1 MSGSGLILGIETS
14 CDETAAAVVERGSR
28 TLSSVVASQIA
39 THARYGGVVPELA
52 SREHLRAI
60 VPVVRA
66 ALAEAHLTLA
76 DLDAVAVT
84 SGPGL
89 AGALLV
95 GITYAKALA
104 YANNLPLI
112 AVNHLEGHIHAV
124 LLQERE
130 ERLVEVTAME
140 TGSQAARAGKS
151 IDGSQSEKG
160 NRRSFDSSASGGLAQ
175 DDNGFAEGSATAL
188 ALVVSGGH
196 THLFLAQPAHGTWAY
211 TLIGRTVDDAAG
223 EAFDKVAK
231 LLGLG
236 YPGGPWI
243 DTLAKFGDPHAVP
256 FSFAQIKTKAHLG
269 GKAARTKAA
278 QTAPIASLDPHFL
291 FSFSG
296 IKTAVL
302 RYVEL
307 HSLRA
312 EAASRHARLFRTNS
326 SVTQKTDVI
335 LSDPESASADAEGVG
350 SYPPTD
356 GHPEGVSVGDESK
369 DAHFRP
375 PQTREEAL
383 ALCPQPTLDL
393 IASFQHAVVGDLMKK
408 TFAAAESL
416 GVRRILVTGGVA
428 ANRELRARFT
438 AEASHR
444 GLSIAFPTL
453 ALSTDNAAMIA
464 AAAWP
469 RLLAQNFAPP
479 DLSADPSLALS

>member
-1 MSGSGLILGIETS
+1 MPGAGLILAIESS
-14 CDETAAAVVERGSR
+14 CDETAAAIVQRGSH
-28 TLSSVVASQIA
+28 TLSSIVASQIS

-66 ALAEAHLTLA
+66 ALAQASITLA
-76 DLDAVAVT
+76 DLDAIAVT

-104 YANNLPLI
+104 FATSLPLI

-124 LLQERE
+124 LLNEH
-130 ERLVEVTAME
+130 E
-140 TGSQAARAGKS
+140 TELSKPQV
-151 IDGSQSEKG
+151 SEA
-160 NRRSFDSSASGGLAQ
+160 RSFDKLRTGTGAPSEEES
-175 DDNGFAEGSATAL
+175 AL

-196 THLFLAQPAHGTWAY
+196 THLYLARPTADTWHY
-211 TLIGRTVDDAAG
+211 SLIGRTLDDAAG
-223 EAFDKVAK
+223 EAYDKVAK

-243 DTLAKFGDPHAVP
+243 DALAKHGNPHAVP
-256 FSFAQIKTKAHLG
+256 FAFSQIKTKLHLA
-269 GKAARTKAA
+269 GKAPRTKAA
-278 QTAPIASLDPHFL
+278 KTAPIANLDTHFL

-307 HSLRA
+307 HDLRPEA
-312 EAASRHARLFRTNS
+312 ESRR
-326 SVTQKTDVI
+326 
-335 LSDPESASADAEGVG
+335 
-350 SYPPTD
+350 
-356 GHPEGVSVGDESK
+356 
-369 DAHFRP
+369 
-375 PQTREEAL
+375 EAL
-383 ALCPQPTLDL
+383 FTGPDAPARPTLEDALATCSQATLDL
-393 IASFQHAVVGDLMKK
+393 IASFQHAVIGDLMKK
-408 TFAAAESL
+408 TFAAAEFL
-416 GVRRILVTGGVA
+416 AARRILVTGGVA

-438 AEASHR
+438 AEATRRDLRVS
-444 GLSIAFPTL
+444 FPTL

-469 RLLAQNFAPP
+469 RFLNEEFAQS
-479 DLSADPSLALS
+479 DLSADPSLALGA

>member
-1 MSGSGLILGIETS
+1 MGNGLILAIESS
-14 CDETAAAVVERGSR
+14 CDETAAAVVQRGSR
-28 TLSSVVASQIA
+28 TLSSAVASQIA

-66 ALAEAHLTLA
+66 ALAQANISLN
-76 DLDAVAVT
+76 DLDAIAVT

-104 YANNLPLI
+104 FGQNIPLI

-124 LLQERE
+124 LLNERE
-130 ERLVEVTAME
+130 SLD
-140 TGSQAARAGKS
+140 S
-151 IDGSQSEKG
+151 
-160 NRRSFDSSASGGLAQ
+160 RSPL
-175 DDNGFAEGSATAL
+175 DDEPAL

-196 THLFLAQPAHGTWAY
+196 THLYLARPAHGAWTY

-223 EAFDKVAK
+223 EAYDKVAK

-243 DTLAKFGDPHAVP
+243 DALAQHGNPRAVP
-256 FSFAQIKTKAHLG
+256 FAFSQIKTKLHLA
-269 GKAARTKAA
+269 GKAPRTKAA
-278 QTAPIASLDPHFL
+278 KTAPIANLDPRFL

-307 HSLRA
+307 HNLRPEA
-312 EAASRHARLFRTNS
+312 EARR
-326 SVTQKTDVI
+326 
-335 LSDPESASADAEGVG
+335 
-350 SYPPTD
+350 
-356 GHPEGVSVGDESK
+356 
-369 DAHFRP
+369 
-375 PQTREEAL
+375 EAL
-383 ALCPQPTLDL
+383 FTGPDAPASPTIEDALATCDPQTLDL
-393 IASFQHAVVGDLMKK
+393 IASFQHSVVGDLIKK
-408 TFAAAESL
+408 TFAAQESL
-416 GVRRILVTGGVA
+416 GAARILITGGVA

-438 AEASHR
+438 SEAVR
-444 GLSIAFPTL
+444 RNLRVAFPTL

-469 RLLAQNFAPP
+469 RLQAGEFAPSSI
-479 DLSADPSLALS
+479 SADPSLALGR

>member
-1 MSGSGLILGIETS
+1 MPGNGLILAIESS
-14 CDETAAAVVERGSR
+14 CDETAAAVVQRGSR

-66 ALAEAHLTLA
+66 ALTQANVTPN
-76 DLDAVAVT
+76 DLDAIAVT

-104 YANNLPLI
+104 YAQSIPLI

-124 LLQERE
+124 LLNERE
-130 ERLVEVTAME
+130 QEKALKTAGFSSSIE
-140 TGSQAARAGKS
+140 NQKDVQASAREPALNWRGV
-151 IDGSQSEKG
+151 
-160 NRRSFDSSASGGLAQ
+160 SSAAADETLE
-175 DDNGFAEGSATAL
+175 NTPPNEEPAL

-196 THLFLAQPAHGTWAY
+196 THLYLARPAHGAWTY
-211 TLIGRTVDDAAG
+211 SLVGRTVDDAAG
-223 EAFDKVAK
+223 EAYDKVAK

-243 DTLAKFGDPHAVP
+243 DALAPHGNPRAIP
-256 FSFAQIKTKAHLG
+256 FSFSQVKSKVHLVGKT
-269 GKAARTKAA
+269 ARTKAA
-278 QTAPIASLDPHFL
+278 KTAPIAHLDPHFL

-307 HSLRA
+307 HNLRPEA
-312 EAASRHARLFRTNS
+312 EARRDALFTG
-326 SVTQKTDVI
+326 
-335 LSDPESASADAEGVG
+335 PDA
-350 SYPPTD
+350 PPNPTIQ
-356 GHPEGVSVGDESK
+356 
-369 DAHFRP
+369 A
-375 PQTREEAL
+375 AL
-383 ALCPQPTLDL
+383 ATCDPQTLDL
-393 IASFQHAVVGDLMKK
+393 IASFQHAAVGDLLKK
-408 TFAAAESL
+408 TFAAQESL
-416 GVRRILVTGGVA
+416 RATRILVTGGVA
-428 ANRELRARFT
+428 ANRELRDRFT
-438 AEASHR
+438 TEAAR
-444 GLSIAFPTL
+444 LNLRVAFPTL

-469 RLLAQNFAPP
+469 RFQAGEFAPSS
-479 DLSADPSLALS
+479 LSADPSLALGR

>member
-1 MSGSGLILGIETS
+1 MPGSGLILAIESS

-28 TLSSVVASQIA
+28 TLSSVVASQIS

-66 ALAEAHLTLA
+66 ALVQAKITLA
-76 DLDAVAVT
+76 DLDAIAVT

-104 YANNLPLI
+104 YAENIPLI

-124 LLQERE
+124 LLNERE
-130 ERLVEVTAME
+130 SDNALKG
-140 TGSQAARAGKS
+140 TGFSPHIQTSIGSGALAPEASPSQPPPN
-151 IDGSQSEKG
+151 DEP
-160 NRRSFDSSASGGLAQ
+160 
-175 DDNGFAEGSATAL
+175 AL

-196 THLFLAQPAHGTWAY
+196 THLYLARPAHGSWTY
-211 TLIGRTVDDAAG
+211 SLIGRTVDDAAG
-223 EAFDKVAK
+223 EAYDKVAK

-243 DTLAKFGDPHAVP
+243 DALALHGNPHAVP
-256 FSFAQIKTKAHLG
+256 FAFSQFKTKLHLA
-269 GKAARTKAA
+269 GKPPRTKAA
-278 QTAPIASLDPHFL
+278 KTAPIANLDPHFL

-307 HSLRA
+307 HNLRPEA
-312 EAASRHARLFRTNS
+312 EARR
-326 SVTQKTDVI
+326 
-335 LSDPESASADAEGVG
+335 
-350 SYPPTD
+350 
-356 GHPEGVSVGDESK
+356 
-369 DAHFRP
+369 
-375 PQTREEAL
+375 EAL
-383 ALCPQPTLDL
+383 FTGPDAPANPTVEAALATCDPQTLDL
-393 IASFQHAVVGDLMKK
+393 IASFQHAVVGDLLKK
-408 TFAAAESL
+408 TFAAQESL
-416 GVRRILVTGGVA
+416 SVTRILVTGGVA

-438 AEASHR
+438 AQAARRNLHV
-444 GLSIAFPTL
+444 AFPTF

-469 RLLAQNFAPP
+469 RLQAGDFAPP
-479 DLSADPSLALS
+479 SLSADPSLALGR

>member
-1 MSGSGLILGIETS
+1 
-14 CDETAAAVVERGSR
+14 
-28 TLSSVVASQIA
+28 VASQIA

-66 ALAEAHLTLA
+66 ALAEAGIGLA
-76 DLDAVAVT
+76 DLDAIAVT

-104 YANNLPLI
+104 FAQGLPLI

-124 LLQERE
+124 LLHERE
-130 ERLVEVTAME
+130 SEAQVLGRATAGPS
-140 TGSQAARAGKS
+140 TSLRC
-151 IDGSQSEKG
+151 
-160 NRRSFDSSASGGLAQ
+160 AQ
-175 DDNGFAEGSATAL
+175 DDRVNENPSGEPAL

-196 THLFLAQPAHGTWAY
+196 THLYLCRPAHGAWSY
-211 TLIGRTVDDAAG
+211 SLVGRTLDDAAG

-231 LLGLG
+231 LLGFG

-243 DTLAKFGDPHAVP
+243 DALALYGDARAVP
-256 FSFAQIKTKAHLG
+256 FSFSQIKTKLHLAG
-269 GKAARTKAA
+269 KAPRTKAART
-278 QTAPIASLDPHFL
+278 APIANLDPRFL

-307 HSLRA
+307 HGLRS
-312 EAASRHARLFRTNS
+312 EAQARAARLFA
-326 SVTQKTDVI
+326 
-335 LSDPESASADAEGVG
+335 PGAA
-350 SYPPTD
+350 P
-356 GHPEGVSVGDESK
+356 
-369 DAHFRP
+369 RP
-375 PQTREEAL
+375 PGTKEEAL
-383 ALCPQPTLDL
+383 ALCPQQVLDL
-393 IASFQHAVVGDLMKK
+393 IASFQRAVVGDLMKK

-416 GVRRILVTGGVA
+416 GARRILITGGVA

-438 AEASHR
+438 AEAARR
-444 GLSIAFPTL
+444 GLRVAFPTL

-469 RLLAQNFAPP
+469 RFESGEFAGPS
-479 DLSADPSLALS
+479 LSADPSLALGR

>member
-1 MSGSGLILGIETS
+1 MSRGLILGIESS
-14 CDETAAAVVERGSR
+14 CDETAAAIVERGAR
-28 TLSSVVASQIA
+28 TLSSAVASQIA

-66 ALAEAHLTLA
+66 ALAEASVTLA
-76 DLDAVAVT
+76 DLDAIAVT

-104 YANNLPLI
+104 YASKLPLI

-124 LLQERE
+124 LLNERE
-130 ERLVEVTAME
+130 SIEAGAPGLDSE
-140 TGSQAARAGKS
+140 TW
-151 IDGSQSEKG
+151 
-160 NRRSFDSSASGGLAQ
+160 
-175 DDNGFAEGSATAL
+175 EGSNPDPAL

-196 THLFLAQPAHGTWAY
+196 THLYLARPAHGAWHY

-223 EAFDKVAK
+223 EAYDKVAK

-236 YPGGPWI
+236 YPGGPWL
-243 DTLAKFGDPHAVP
+243 DALAPHGNPHAVP
-256 FSFAQIKTKAHLG
+256 FAFAQIKPKVHLA
-269 GKAARTKAA
+269 GKAPRTKAA
-278 QTAPIASLDPHFL
+278 KTAPIARLDPHFL

-307 HSLRA
+307 HNLRPEA
-312 EAASRHARLFRTNS
+312 ESRR
-326 SVTQKTDVI
+326 
-335 LSDPESASADAEGVG
+335 
-350 SYPPTD
+350 
-356 GHPEGVSVGDESK
+356 
-369 DAHFRP
+369 
-375 PQTREEAL
+375 EAL
-383 ALCPQPTLDL
+383 FIGPDAPAQPTIEDALAQCDPQTLDL
-393 IASFQHAVVGDLMKK
+393 IASFQHAIVGDLIKK

-416 GVRRILVTGGVA
+416 GAARILVTGGVS

-438 AEASHR
+438 AEAECR
-444 GLSIAFPTL
+444 GLRVAFPTL

-469 RLLAQNFAPP
+469 RFQAGEFATST
-479 DLSADPSLALS
+479 LIADPSLALGV

>member
-1 MSGSGLILGIETS
+1 MGSGLILGIESS
-14 CDETAAAVVERGSR
+14 CDETAAAVVERGAR

-39 THARYGGVVPELA
+39 THLRYGGVVPELA

-66 ALAEAHLTLA
+66 ALAEANVTLS
-76 DLDAVAVT
+76 DLDAIAVT

-104 YANNLPLI
+104 FAQGLPLI

-130 ERLVEVTAME
+130 NADPSTSL
-140 TGSQAARAGKS
+140 
-151 IDGSQSEKG
+151 
-160 NRRSFDSSASGGLAQ
+160 RSAQ
-175 DDNGFAEGSATAL
+175 DDNGKNADDQNDRGRRAEARDDRSAL

-196 THLFLAQPAHGTWAY
+196 THLYLARPTDGTWRY
-211 TLIGRTVDDAAG
+211 TLIGRTLDDAAG
-223 EAFDKVAK
+223 EAYDKVAK

-243 DTLAKFGDPHAVP
+243 DALSRFGDPRAVP
-256 FSFAQIKTKAHLG
+256 FAFAQIKHKVHLG
-269 GKAARTKAA
+269 GKAPRTKAA
-278 QTAPIASLDPHFL
+278 KTAPIAALDPRFL

-307 HSLRA
+307 HHMR
-312 EAASRHARLFRTNS
+312 EDAAARVPRML
-326 SVTQKTDVI
+326 
-335 LSDPESASADAEGVG
+335 AM
-350 SYPPTD
+350 
-356 GHPEGVSVGDESK
+356 GHP
-369 DAHFRP
+369 
-375 PQTREEAL
+375 PQDKERAL
-383 ALCPQPTLDL
+383 ELCPQQTLDL

-416 GVRRILVTGGVA
+416 GATRILVTGGVA
-428 ANRELRARFT
+428 ANRELRVRFT
-438 AEASHR
+438 GEAAHR
-444 GLSIAFPTL
+444 GLAIAFPTL

-469 RLLAQNFAPP
+469 RFVAGEFAGL
-479 DLSADPSLALS
+479 DLTADPSLALGR

>member
-1 MSGSGLILGIETS
+1 MSGNGLILAIESS
-14 CDETAAAVVERGSR
+14 CDETAAAVVQRGSS

-66 ALAEAHLTLA
+66 ALAQANVTLS
-76 DLDAVAVT
+76 DLDAIAVT

-104 YANNLPLI
+104 YAQSIPLI

-124 LLQERE
+124 LLNERE
-130 ERLVEVTAME
+130 QE
-140 TGSQAARAGKS
+140 KS
-151 IDGSQSEKG
+151 LK
-160 NRRSFDSSASGGLAQ
+160 ASGFSPSISEEAQ
-175 DDNGFAEGSATAL
+175 PEASTGIPSPNQNAPADEEPAL

-196 THLFLAQPAHGTWAY
+196 THLYLARPAHGAWTY
-211 TLIGRTVDDAAG
+211 SLVGRTVDDAAG

-243 DTLAKFGDPHAVP
+243 DAIAPHGNPHAIP
-256 FSFAQIKTKAHLG
+256 FSFAQIKSKVHLA
-269 GKAARTKAA
+269 GKTARTKGAK
-278 QTAPIASLDPHFL
+278 TAPIANLDPHFL

-307 HSLRA
+307 HNLRPEA
-312 EAASRHARLFRTNS
+312 EARRDALFTG
-326 SVTQKTDVI
+326 
-335 LSDPESASADAEGVG
+335 PDA
-350 SYPPTD
+350 PANPTI
-356 GHPEGVSVGDESK
+356 E
-369 DAHFRP
+369 A
-375 PQTREEAL
+375 AL
-383 ALCPQPTLDL
+383 ATCDPQSLDL
-393 IASFQHAVVGDLMKK
+393 IASFQRAVVGDLLKK
-408 TFAAAESL
+408 TFAAQESL
-416 GVRRILVTGGVA
+416 GAARILVTGGVA
-428 ANRELRARFT
+428 ANRELRDRFT
-438 AEASHR
+438 AEAGR
-444 GLSIAFPTL
+444 RNLRVAFPTL

-469 RLLAQNFAPP
+469 RFQAGEFAPSS
-479 DLSADPSLALS
+479 LSADPSLALGR

>member
-1 MSGSGLILGIETS
+1 MPGTGLILGIESS
-14 CDETAAAVVERGSR
+14 CDETAAAIVERGAR

-66 ALAEAHLTLA
+66 ALAQANVTLG
-76 DLDAVAVT
+76 DLDAIAVT

-104 YANNLPLI
+104 FASGLPLI
-112 AVNHLEGHIHAV
+112 DVNHLEGHIHAV
-124 LLQERE
+124 LLNEQETQPRVL
-130 ERLVEVTAME
+130 RLAT
-140 TGSQAARAGKS
+140 
-151 IDGSQSEKG
+151 
-160 NRRSFDSSASGGLAQ
+160 LAQ
-175 DDNGFAEGSATAL
+175 DDSCYENMGGEPAL

-196 THLFLAQPAHGTWAY
+196 THLYLARPADGSWTY
-211 TLIGRTVDDAAG
+211 SLVGRTLDDAAG
-223 EAFDKVAK
+223 EAYDKVAK
-231 LLGLG
+231 LLGFG

-243 DTLAKFGDPHAVP
+243 DALALHGNPHAVP
-256 FSFAQIKTKAHLG
+256 FAFSQIKTKLHLAG
-269 GKAARTKAA
+269 KAPRTKAART
-278 QTAPIASLDPHFL
+278 APIANLDPHFL

-307 HSLRA
+307 HNLRPEA
-312 EAASRHARLFRTNS
+312 ESRRDALFTGPDVPARPTVEAALATC
-326 SVTQKTDVI
+326 
-335 LSDPESASADAEGVG
+335 DP
-350 SYPPTD
+350 
-356 GHPEGVSVGDESK
+356 
-369 DAHFRP
+369 
-375 PQTREEAL
+375 Q
-383 ALCPQPTLDL
+383 TLDL

-416 GVRRILVTGGVA
+416 GVRRVLVTGGVA
-428 ANRELRARFT
+428 ANRELRQRFT
-438 AEASHR
+438 AEGSAR
-444 GLSIAFPTL
+444 GVRISFPTL

-469 RLLAQNFAPP
+469 RLQAGRFA
-479 DLSADPSLALS
+479 DSSLSADPSLALGR

>member
-1 MSGSGLILGIETS
+1 MSGRGLILGIESS

-66 ALAEAHLTLA
+66 ALAEAGITLA

-84 SGPGL
+84 AGPGL

-104 YANNLPLI
+104 FAQGLPLI
-112 AVNHLEGHIHAV
+112 AVNHLDGHIHAV
-124 LLQERE
+124 LLHERSLPE
-130 ERLVEVTAME
+130 CLPHGR
-140 TGSQAARAGKS
+140 
-151 IDGSQSEKG
+151 
-160 NRRSFDSSASGGLAQ
+160 NSFD
-175 DDNGFAEGSATAL
+175 DEPAL

-196 THLFLAQPAHGTWAY
+196 THLYLCRPAHGAWSY
-211 TLIGRTVDDAAG
+211 SLVGRTLDDAAG
-223 EAFDKVAK
+223 EAYDKVAK
-231 LLGLG
+231 LLGFG

-243 DTLAKFGDPHAVP
+243 DALARFGNPHAIP
-256 FSFAQIKTKAHLG
+256 FAFARIKPKVHLG
-269 GKAARTKAA
+269 GKPPRTKAA
-278 QTAPIASLDPHFL
+278 LTAPIADLDPRFL

-307 HSLRA
+307 HELRG
-312 EAASRHARLFRTNS
+312 EALARAARLFP
-326 SVTQKTDVI
+326 
-335 LSDPESASADAEGVG
+335 PETAALKGHGFSRAIGDLQTERALAPDECFSI
-350 SYPPTD
+350 SPT
-356 GHPEGVSVGDESK
+356 
-369 DAHFRP
+369 P
-375 PQTREEAL
+375 PQTKEEAL
-383 ALCPQPTLDL
+383 ALCPQPVLDL
-393 IASFQHAVVGDLMKK
+393 AASFQCAVVGDLMKK

-416 GVRRILVTGGVA
+416 GARRILITGGVA
-428 ANRELRARFT
+428 ANRELRARFSAET
-438 AEASHR
+438 ARR
-444 GLSIAFPTL
+444 GLRVAFPTL

-469 RLLAQNFAPP
+469 RFLAGEFAQ
-479 DLSADPSLALS
+479 DSLSADPSLALGR

>member
-1 MSGSGLILGIETS
+1 MSRGLILAIETS
-14 CDETAAAVVERGSR
+14 CDETAAAVVQRGSH

-60 VPVVRA
+60 VPVVHT
-66 ALAEAHLTLA
+66 ALAQAGITLA
-76 DLDAVAVT
+76 DIDAIAVT

-104 YANNLPLI
+104 FAVNLPLI

-124 LLQERE
+124 LLNERE
-130 ERLVEVTAME
+130 
-140 TGSQAARAGKS
+140 SS
-151 IDGSQSEKG
+151 SDG
-160 NRRSFDSSASGGLAQ
+160 DMHA
-175 DDNGFAEGSATAL
+175 DDPAL

-196 THLFLAQPAHGTWAY
+196 THLYLARPIAESWHY
-211 TLIGRTVDDAAG
+211 TLVGRTLDDAAG
-223 EAFDKVAK
+223 EAYDKVAK

-243 DTLAKFGDPHAVP
+243 DALAQFGNPHAVP
-256 FSFAQIKTKAHLG
+256 FAFSQVKTKLHLA
-269 GKAARTKAA
+269 GKAPPTKASK
-278 QTAPIASLDPHFL
+278 TAPIAGLDRHFL

-307 HSLRA
+307 HNLRPEA
-312 EAASRHARLFRTNS
+312 EARHKALFAGSNS
-326 SVTQKTDVI
+326 
-335 LSDPESASADAEGVG
+335 P
-350 SYPPTD
+350 
-356 GHPEGVSVGDESK
+356 
-369 DAHFRP
+369 RP
-375 PQTREEAL
+375 PATQSEAQ
-383 ALCPQPTLDL
+383 ALCSQTTLDL
-393 IASFQHAVVGDLMKK
+393 IASFQYAVVGDLLKK
-408 TFAAAESL
+408 TLAAAESL
-416 GVRRILVTGGVA
+416 VIPRILVTGGVA

-438 AEASHR
+438 AEAARRNLRVS
-444 GLSIAFPTL
+444 FPTL

-469 RLLAQNFAPP
+469 RFLARDFAPP
-479 DLSADPSLALS
+479 DLSADPSLALGR

>member
-1 MSGSGLILGIETS
+1 LTKKGLILGIESS
-14 CDETAAAVVERGSR
+14 CDETAAAVVERGAR

-66 ALAEAHLTLA
+66 ALAEAGVELG
-76 DLDAVAVT
+76 DLDAIAVT

-104 YANNLPLI
+104 FARGLPVI

-124 LLQERE
+124 LLE
-130 ERLVEVTAME
+130 ERQV
-140 TGSQAARAGKS
+140 AARNQESTPQGLKPSLQAG
-151 IDGSQSEKG
+151 
-160 NRRSFDSSASGGLAQ
+160 SSVRAEALTYPVADTDVDEAGLTPTYPVAQ
-175 DDNGFAEGSATAL
+175 VDADESAL

-196 THLFLAQPAHGTWAY
+196 THLYLARPAHGTWNY
-211 TLIGRTVDDAAG
+211 KLIGRTLDDAAG
-223 EAFDKVAK
+223 EAYDKVAK

-243 DTLAKFGDPHAVP
+243 DALARFGDPKAVP
-256 FSFAQIKTKAHLG
+256 FAFAHIKTKLHLA
-269 GKAARTKAA
+269 GKAPRTKAA
-278 QTAPIASLDPHFL
+278 KTAPIADLDPHFL

-307 HSLRA
+307 NGLRA
-312 EAASRHARLFRTNS
+312 GVNERIAAMLAGAKPP
-326 SVTQKTDVI
+326 KT
-335 LSDPESASADAEGVG
+335 
-350 SYPPTD
+350 
-356 GHPEGVSVGDESK
+356 K
-369 DAHFRP
+369 
-375 PQTREEAL
+375 EEAL
-383 ALCPQPTLDL
+383 ALCPQPVLDL
-393 IASFQHAVVGDLMKK
+393 VASFQHAVVGDLMKK
-408 TFAAAESL
+408 TFAAAEAL
-416 GVRRILVTGGVA
+416 GAKRILVTGGVA
-428 ANRELRARFT
+428 ANRELRERFKNEAARR
-438 AEASHR
+438 AIE
-444 GLSIAFPTL
+444 IAFPTL

-469 RLLAQNFAPP
+469 RFVAGEFAGAG
-479 DLSADPSLALS
+479 LSADPSLALGR